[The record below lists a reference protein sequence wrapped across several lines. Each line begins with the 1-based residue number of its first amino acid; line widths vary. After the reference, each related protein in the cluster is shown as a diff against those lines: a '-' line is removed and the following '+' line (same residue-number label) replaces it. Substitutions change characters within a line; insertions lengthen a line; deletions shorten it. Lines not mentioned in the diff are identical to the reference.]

1 MSKIV
6 VVIPAKK
13 KSRRLKNKNILPIQ
27 GKPMF
32 LHVAN
37 EISKSKYID
46 EIIVSS
52 DCNKIRDIT
61 LKNNYSFVKRPK
73 KLTLESAEKQDVVVH
88 AIKKIYNKKKKPEI
102 VISLQP
108 NSPELSFKDLDKA
121 LTFFKIKLYPGA
133 KIKELISINRDN
145 IQNAAFRIMTY
156 KTIFQKTLSTKIGV
170 YVKDLID
177 IHTHAEYFNA
187 KKNIEKKNK

>member
-1 MSKIV
+1 MNKIV

-27 GKPMF
+27 GIPMF
-32 LHVAN
+32 LYVAN
-37 EISKSKYID
+37 EISKSKHID
-46 EIIVSS
+46 EIIISS
-52 DCNKIRDIT
+52 DCSKIKEMT
-61 LKNNYSFVKRPK
+61 LKNNYIFVKRPK
-73 KLTLESAEKQDVVVH
+73 KLTLESAEKQDVVAH
-88 AIKKIYNKKKKPEI
+88 AIKQIYNQNKKPDV

-108 NSPELSFKDLDKA
+108 NSPELNFKDLDKA
-121 LTFFKIKLYPGA
+121 LIFFKNKLYPGA
-133 KIKELISINRDN
+133 KIKELISINRNN

-156 KTIFQKTLSTKIGV
+156 KTVFQKTLSTKIGV

-177 IHTHAEYFNA
+177 IHTKAEYLKA